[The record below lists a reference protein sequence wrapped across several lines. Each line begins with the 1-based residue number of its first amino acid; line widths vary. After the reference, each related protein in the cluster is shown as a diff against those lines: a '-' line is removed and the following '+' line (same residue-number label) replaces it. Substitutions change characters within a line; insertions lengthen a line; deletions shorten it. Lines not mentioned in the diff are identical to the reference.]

1 MRVVVLFNLKPDTEI
16 AAYEDWARTRDIPG
30 VRSLP
35 SIDDFQVY
43 RTTGLLGSSAT
54 APYQYVEI
62 IDIADM
68 DGFFKDVSGAPSQAI
83 AREFR
88 DFLGSE
94 PIFILTEPLA

>member
-1 MRVVVLFNLKPDTEI
+1 MRVVVLFSLKPGTDV
-16 AAYEDWARTRDIPG
+16 ADYEEWARTRDIPG

-35 SIDDFQVY
+35 SIDDFQIY
-43 RTTGLLGSSAT
+43 RTTGLLGSNAT

-68 DGFFKDVSGAPSQAI
+68 DGFFKDVSGAPSQAV

-88 DFLGSE
+88 AFLGSE
-94 PIFILTEPLA
+94 PIFMLTEPLV